1 MPQSGRE
8 RLSDLLARLLV
19 ATLFV
24 LLSINLLSDFQR
36 TQHITG
42 LLLLVSEALVVVLT
56 IFRRRAQMVDRTLAA
71 AAVTTVSLIG
81 PPLLRAGG
89 PMSVEPLL
97 PDLATAAL
105 SSFGLCFVIAGKVV
119 LGRSFG
125 LIPANRGIV
134 ASGPNGWMRHPIYT
148 GYLLTHVGFIAAHP
162 TMWNVTVILVSDTVL
177 IVRALMEERVLNQ
190 DEQYRAYCAKVGWHL
205 VPGVF

>member
-1 MPQSGRE
+1 VPPTSRE
-8 RLSDLLARLLV
+8 RLSDLVARLVV

-24 LLSINLLSDFQR
+24 LLSINLLGDFQR
-36 TQHITG
+36 TRHITG

-56 IFRRRAQMVDRTLAA
+56 IFRRRARVVDRTLAA
-71 AAVTTVSLIG
+71 ALVTTVSLIG

-89 PMSVEPLL
+89 ADPWL
-97 PDLATAAL
+97 PDLVTASL

-134 ASGPNGWMRHPIYT
+134 ARGPYGWMRHPIYT

>member
-1 MPQSGRE
+1 MAPGSRE
-8 RLSDLLARLLV
+8 RLSDLAARLVV

-24 LLSINLLSDFQR
+24 LLSINLLGDFQR
-36 TQHITG
+36 TQHLTG

-56 IFRRRAQMVDRTLAA
+56 IFRRRAQVVDRTLAA
-71 AAVTTVSLIG
+71 AAVTAVSLVG

-89 PMSVEPLL
+89 AEPLL
-97 PDLATAAL
+97 PDMVTASL

-134 ASGPNGWMRHPIYT
+134 ARGPYGWMRHPIYT